1 MGAISNIVC
10 KTVGIAGMSAVAYD
24 AYSVAKK
31 NSSRVSQ
38 METADHFEKVVM
50 STRTMDNESP
60 VGRAVQKKVA
70 ELRMNNPLFSAF
82 GTAKGFVSGFLSTLG
97 NNIIPVACAGLA
109 IGTKGF
115 FSKVGALGVAG
126 YGALMVL
133 KDGFGVGKSTP
144 VDKA

>member
-1 MGAISNIVC
+1 MGMVSNIVC

-31 NSSRVSQ
+31 NSARVSQ

-50 STRTMDNESP
+50 STRTMDNESY
-60 VGRAVQKKVA
+60 VGNAMQKKVA
-70 ELRMNNPLFSAF
+70 DLRMNNPLFSAF
-82 GTAKGFVSGFLSTLG
+82 GSAKGFVNGFLGTLG
-97 NNIIPVACAGLA
+97 SNIIPVACAGLA

-115 FSKVGALGVAG
+115 FSKVGAIGVAG

-133 KDGFGVGKSTP
+133 RDGFGMGKNFP
-144 VDKA
+144 VEK